1 MNTLKRTH
9 NNTQQK
15 SWWIRMFTK
24 SFFKKKDSNID
35 VKAEVPNGIEQE
47 DLGFL
52 HAPCGNSIPDTSQV
66 LGCVESTSQ
75 NNTTTR
81 KKKKKSVGIIGTD
94 LSAASGDSTFFDF
107 PEAAF
112 TNDISEPSWDILGG
126 ISKKK
131 KTMSNNPESG
141 ANKKISYPKCVSET
155 IILDMELYRQRIVE
169 LENQLM
175 ELTNKYDQLNNN
187 LENTEKTHNDY
198 MKSITTQTN
207 KAHELQSRI
216 ETLARENA
224 MLIKQTEEANSALRE
239 EIESKRSLE
248 NNFKQV
254 ITEKEQ
260 QIAELEATKNTQS
273 DIRIKDLEARLKD
286 SEKARDKL
294 AESLQ
299 EELKEKEVLK
309 SAQGD
314 LIDKLKVMNLK
325 TEEMS
330 RQFSEKNFTDEEIRD
345 IVKKL
350 SAEEILKER
359 KKIVRLQYTILV
371 LITSFLGLVGA
382 FLIKYILPYL

>member
-1 MNTLKRTH
+1 
-9 NNTQQK
+9 
-15 SWWIRMFTK
+15 MFTN

-35 VKAEVPNGIEQE
+35 VKAEVPNCGIEQE

-52 HAPCGNSIPDTSQV
+52 RTPCGNSIPETSQV
-66 LGCVESTSQ
+66 LGSVESTSQ

-81 KKKKKSVGIIGTD
+81 KKKKKSVGIISTD

-107 PEAAF
+107 PEVAF
-112 TNDISEPSWDILGG
+112 TNDISETSWDILGG

-131 KTMSNNPESG
+131 KPMSNNPESG
-141 ANKKISYPKCVSET
+141 ANKKVSYPKCVSET
-155 IILDMELYRQRIVE
+155 IISDMELYRQRIVE

-187 LENTEKTHNDY
+187 LENTEKTHKDY

-224 MLIKQTEEANSALRE
+224 MLMKQTEEANSALRE
-239 EIESKRSLE
+239 EIESKRFLE
-248 NNFKQV
+248 NNLKQA
-254 ITEKEQ
+254 ITGKEQ

-273 DIRIKDLEARLKD
+273 DIRIKDLETRLKD

-314 LIDKLKVMNLK
+314 LIDKLKVINLK
-325 TEEMS
+325 TEEMR